1 LSEELQGKDRKTTV
15 NLAIDSTIIEH
26 LKRDAKA
33 KGMSL
38 NSRINGILKKYI
50 QVYKIAEEVD
60 DVCMMPKSHYRFIV
74 DNINEKKH
82 TYSMTQDLLQWIPFH
97 LNERNIP
104 LTLENVIKYSFE
116 IIAVGGRVIDSFT
129 HYTDIDGNI
138 NLVFKH
144 VFGIKFSRM
153 AGTATC
159 QVLKEL
165 LNLHATF
172 KPFHNNFVVRI
183 AERDVH

>member
-1 LSEELQGKDRKTTV
+1 
-15 NLAIDSTIIEH
+15 
-26 LKRDAKA
+26 
-33 KGMSL
+33 MSL
-38 NSRINGILKKYI
+38 NARINGILKKYI

-60 DVCMMPKSHYRFIV
+60 DVCMMPKSHYKFIV

-97 LNERNIP
+97 LNQKNIP

-116 IIAVGGRVIDSFT
+116 IIAVGGRVIDSFS
-129 HYTDIDGNI
+129 HNTDSDGNI

-153 AGTATC
+153 AATATC